1 MPAAAECSA
10 VNWMSNL
17 FAVVPDANVLIA
29 LCAKEIDKLQ
39 TAETAFE
46 DYTNQGYEFFAS
58 SVLVAE
64 VIFVLCQKLAGGLL
78 SQLEHDKAID
88 NFTDYLRGI
97 TLTPN
102 GEASL
107 LKRAVEIRDGYG
119 CSRSSDG
126 LYLALAE
133 KLSTTHATEI
143 VTFDKGFINQAAKNA
158 PTVKVNLL
166 TI

>member
-10 VNWMSNL
+10 VKLMSNL

-29 LCAKEIDKLQ
+29 LCAKETDKLKTAQ
-39 TAETAFE
+39 TAFD
-46 DYTNQGYEFFAS
+46 DYINKGYEFFAP

-64 VIFVLCQKLAGGLL
+64 VIFVLCQKLAGGSLTLPEYEKSIKAFKYYLNFISL
-78 SQLEHDKAID
+78 S
-88 NFTDYLRGI
+88 
-97 TLTPN
+97 PN

-107 LKRAVEIRDGYG
+107 IDRAIEIRESYG
-119 CSRSSDG
+119 CSRSSDA

-133 KLSTTHATEI
+133 ELSANYDTEV
-143 VTFDKGFINQAAKNA
+143 VTFDKGFINQAAKNS

-166 TI
+166 TV

>member
-1 MPAAAECSA
+1 
-10 VNWMSNL
+10 MSSL

-29 LCAKEIDKLQ
+29 LCAKETDKLQ
-39 TAETAFE
+39 TAGTAFE
-46 DYTNQGYEFFAS
+46 DYTNQGCEFFAP

-64 VIFVLCQKLAGGLL
+64 VIFILCQKLAGGVL
-78 SQLEHDKAID
+78 SQLEYEKAID
-88 NFTDYLRGI
+88 VFADYLKGI

-107 LKRAVEIRDGYG
+107 LKRAVEIREGYG

-126 LYLALAE
+126 LYIALAE
-133 KLSTTHATEI
+133 ELAKTYDTEI

-166 TI
+166 II

>member
-10 VNWMSNL
+10 VNRMSNL

-29 LCAKEIDKLQ
+29 PCAKETDKLQ

-46 DYTNQGYEFFAS
+46 EYTLQGYEFFAPS
-58 SVLVAE
+58 ILVAE

-78 SQLEHDKAID
+78 SQLESDEAID
-88 NFTDYLRGI
+88 VFTDYLKGI
-97 TLTPN
+97 TPAPN

-119 CSRSSDG
+119 CSRSSE
-126 LYLALAE
+126 LA
-133 KLSTTHATEI
+133 TTYDTEI

-166 TI
+166 II